1 MRHIGKSGTAQSH
14 DRKEE
19 NFMKRLGLLV
29 ATTLCIAGFGC
40 AKSREAAPAPGPSVA
55 VTQSAGP
62 GEASQA
68 VTATATVEDVDQ
80 KNRLVTLRTADGEQK
95 TIKVG
100 DEVRNL
106 PQVKK
111 GDIVT
116 ATYYE
121 SIALSL
127 RETPGGKPS
136 VSVSEGM
143 ERAPLGSMPAGAVV
157 RTTTLTAKV
166 IAIDKK
172 KQMVTLEGPQGGQVA
187 LKVQDPSRL
196 DGVDTGDL
204 VEAVY
209 REAVVISVDK
219 PKK

>member
-1 MRHIGKSGTAQSH
+1 MTK
-14 DRKEE
+14 
-19 NFMKRLGLLV
+19 LGLLV
-29 ATTLCIAGFGC
+29 ATTLCIAGALGC
-40 AKSREAAPAPGPSVA
+40 AKNQEATAPPPSVD
-55 VTQSAGP
+55 VTQSSGP

-68 VTATATVEDVDQ
+68 ITATATVEDVDQ
-80 KNRLVTLRTADGEQK
+80 KNRLVTLRTADGERK

-121 SIALSL
+121 SIAVSL

-143 ERAPLGSMPAGAVV
+143 ERAPLGAMPAGAVV

-166 IAIDKK
+166 IAVDKK
-172 KQMVTLEGPQGGQVA
+172 KQTVSLEGPQGGQVT

-196 DGVDTGDL
+196 EGVDKGDL

>member
-1 MRHIGKSGTAQSH
+1 
-14 DRKEE
+14 
-19 NFMKRLGLLV
+19 MKRLGLLV
-29 ATTLCIAGFGC
+29 ATTLCIAGALGC
-40 AKSREAAPAPGPSVA
+40 AKNKEATAPAPSVG

-80 KNRLVTLRTADGEQK
+80 KNRLVTLRTADGERK

-106 PQVKK
+106 PQVRK

-166 IAIDKK
+166 IAVDRK
-172 KQMVTLEGPQGGQVA
+172 KQTVSLEGPQGGQVT
-187 LKVQDPSRL
+187 LKVQDPGRL
-196 DGVDTGDL
+196 DGVDKGDL

-219 PKK
+219 PTK

>member
-1 MRHIGKSGTAQSH
+1 MGKV
-14 DRKEE
+14 
-19 NFMKRLGLLV
+19 GLLI
-29 ATTLCIAGFGC
+29 AGTLCIAGALGC
-40 AKSREAAPAPGPSVA
+40 AKSREAAPAPSVA
-55 VTQSAGP
+55 VTQSSGP

-68 VTATATVEDVDQ
+68 ITATATVEDVDV
-80 KNRLVTLRTADGEQK
+80 KNRLVTLRTADSELSQ
-95 TIKVG
+95 IKVG
-100 DEVRNL
+100 EEVRNL
-106 PQVKK
+106 PQIRK

-116 ATYYE
+116 ATFYE

-143 ERAPLGSMPAGAVV
+143 ERAPLGSMPSGTAV

-166 IAIDKK
+166 IAVDKK
-172 KQMVTLEGPQGGQVA
+172 KQTVSLEGPQGGQVT

-196 DGVDTGDL
+196 EGVDKGDL

-209 REAVVISVDK
+209 REALVISVDK
-219 PKK
+219 PTK

>member
-1 MRHIGKSGTAQSH
+1 MTK
-14 DRKEE
+14 
-19 NFMKRLGLLV
+19 LGLLI
-29 ATTLCIAGFGC
+29 ATTLCIAGALGC
-40 AKSREAAPAPGPSVA
+40 AKSKEATPAPGPA
-55 VTQSAGP
+55 VGITQSAGP

-68 VTATATVEDVDQ
+68 VTATATVDYVDLE
-80 KNRLVTLRTADGEQK
+80 NRLVTLHTADGEK
-95 TIKVG
+95 RTIKVG

-143 ERAPLGSMPAGAVV
+143 ERAPVGSMPSGAVV

-166 IAIDKK
+166 IAVDKK
-172 KQMVTLEGPQGGQVA
+172 KQTVSLEGPQGGQVT

-196 DGVDTGDL
+196 DGVDKGDL

-209 REAVVISVDK
+209 REAVMISVDK

>member
-1 MRHIGKSGTAQSH
+1 MTK
-14 DRKEE
+14 
-19 NFMKRLGLLV
+19 LGLLV
-29 ATTLCIAGFGC
+29 ATTLSIAGALGC
-40 AKSREAAPAPGPSVA
+40 AKSKEATPAPGPSVG

-80 KNRLVTLRTADGEQK
+80 KNRLVTLRTADGERKQ
-95 TIKVG
+95 IKVG

-111 GDIVT
+111 GDVVT

-121 SIALSL
+121 SIAMALS
-127 RETPGGKPS
+127 EKPGGKPS
-136 VSVSEGM
+136 VTVSEDM
-143 ERAPLGSMPAGAVV
+143 ERAPLGAKPAGAVM

-166 IAIDKK
+166 TAVDKK
-172 KQMVTLEGPQGGQVA
+172 KQTVSLEGPQGGQVT

-196 DGVDTGDL
+196 DGVEKGDL

-219 PKK
+219 PTK

>member
-1 MRHIGKSGTAQSH
+1 MRK
-14 DRKEE
+14 
-19 NFMKRLGLLV
+19 LGLLA
-29 ATTLCIAGFGC
+29 ATTLCMAGTLGC
-40 AKSREAAPAPGPSVA
+40 AKSQEATAPGPSVG
-55 VTQSAGP
+55 VTESSGP

-68 VTATATVEDVDQ
+68 VTVTATVDYVDLEH
-80 KNRLVTLRTADGEQK
+80 RLVTLHTADGEK
-95 TIKVG
+95 RTIKVG

-116 ATYYE
+116 MTYYE

-143 ERAPLGSMPAGAVV
+143 ERAPLGAMPSGAVV

-166 IAIDKK
+166 IAVDKK
-172 KQMVTLEGPQGGQVA
+172 KQTVSLEGPQGGQVT

-196 DGVDTGDL
+196 DGVDKGDL

-209 REAVVISVDK
+209 REAVMVSVDK
-219 PKK
+219 PNK

>member
-1 MRHIGKSGTAQSH
+1 MTK
-14 DRKEE
+14 
-19 NFMKRLGLLV
+19 LGLLA
-29 ATTLCIAGFGC
+29 ATTLCIAGALGC
-40 AKSREAAPAPGPSVA
+40 AKSREATPAPGPSVG
-55 VTQSAGP
+55 VTQSSGP

-68 VTATATVEDVDQ
+68 ITATATVEDVDQ
-80 KNRLVTLRTADGEQK
+80 KNRLVTLRTADGERK

-100 DEVRNL
+100 EEVRNL

-166 IAIDKK
+166 IAVDKK
-172 KQMVTLEGPQGGQVA
+172 KQTVSLEGPQGGQVT

-196 DGVDTGDL
+196 EGVDKGDL

-219 PKK
+219 PTK

>member
-1 MRHIGKSGTAQSH
+1 MTK
-14 DRKEE
+14 
-19 NFMKRLGLLV
+19 LGLLV
-29 ATTLCIAGFGC
+29 ATTGCLAGALGC
-40 AKSREAAPAPGPSVA
+40 AKSREATPAPGPSVG
-55 VTQSAGP
+55 VMQSAGP

-68 VTATATVEDVDQ
+68 VTVTATVDYVDLEH
-80 KNRLVTLRTADGEQK
+80 RLVTLHTADGEK
-95 TIKVG
+95 RTIKVG

-127 RETPGGKPS
+127 RETPGGQPS

-143 ERAPLGSMPAGAVV
+143 ERAPLGSMPSGAVV

-166 IAIDKK
+166 IAVDKK
-172 KQMVTLEGPQGGQVA
+172 KQTVSLEGPQGGQVT

-196 DGVDTGDL
+196 DGVDKGDL

-219 PKK
+219 PNK